1 MMKNER
7 FENTEQKPD
16 VIAGR
21 NPVSEAVRSNRP
33 IDKIL
38 VAKGEKSGAIVG
50 ILAKARDKK
59 IPVKEVDRTKL
70 DYVSGGATHQGIVA
84 FAAAKDYS
92 TVDDILEYA
101 ESKGEAPFVVVLD
114 EVEDPHNLGAII
126 RTAEC
131 AGVHGIIIPKRRSAG
146 LSYTVAKASAGAIEY
161 MRVARV
167 TNIAVT
173 LDELKEKGVWI
184 YGADMDGTDYPEQ
197 KNIPFFFWYSDLFAE
212 KHGDIVAALKHASTS
227 GKIFTHDYL
236 YHTVI
241 ALGGIRSK
249 AVEPQL
255 DITGLGTLD

>member
-1 MMKNER
+1 MKNER

-101 ESKGEAPFVVVLD
+101 ESRGEAPFVVVLD
-114 EVEDPHNLGAII
+114 EVEDPHNLGSII
-126 RTAEC
+126 RSAEC
-131 AGVHGIIIPKRRSAG
+131 AG

-173 LDELKEKGVWI
+173 LDELKEKGVWV
-184 YGADMDGTDYPEQ
+184 YGADMDGTDYDECDFSGACAIVIGNEG
-197 KNIPFFFWYSDLFAE
+197 KGISRLVRE
-212 KHGDIVAALKHASTS
+212 KCDVIASLPMKGQINSLNASVAA
-227 GKIFTHDYL
+227 
-236 YHTVI
+236 
-241 ALGGIRSK
+241 GILMYK
-249 AVEPQL
+249 AMKNR
-255 DITGLGTLD
+255 

>member
-92 TVDDILEYA
+92 TVDDILKYA
-101 ESKGEAPFVVVLD
+101 ESRGEAPFVVVLD
-114 EVEDPHNLGAII
+114 EVEDPHNLGSII
-126 RTAEC
+126 RTANQVG
-131 AGVHGIIIPKRRSAG
+131 AHGVIIPKRRAVG
-146 LSYTVAKASAGAIEY
+146 LTAPVAKASAGAINY
-161 MRVARV
+161 TPVAKV
-167 TNIAVT
+167 TNLVKT
-173 LDELKEKGVWI
+173 MDELKKQGMWFVCGDMGGDSMYSLDLTGPMGVVI
-184 YGADMDGTDYPEQ
+184 GNEGEGVSRLVKENCDFVAT
-197 KNIPFFFWYSDLFAE
+197 IPMF
-212 KHGDIVAALKHASTS
+212 GDIDSLNASVAMGVLSYEIVRQRMAKK
-227 GKIFTHDYL
+227 G
-236 YHTVI
+236 
-241 ALGGIRSK
+241 
-249 AVEPQL
+249 
-255 DITGLGTLD
+255 